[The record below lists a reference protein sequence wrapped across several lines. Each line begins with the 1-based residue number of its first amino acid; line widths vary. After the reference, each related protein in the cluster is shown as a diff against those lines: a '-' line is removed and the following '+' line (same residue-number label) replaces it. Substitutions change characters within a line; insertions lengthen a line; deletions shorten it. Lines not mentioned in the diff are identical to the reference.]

1 MPFAKTV
8 LRRSGGHERG
18 DRDGGDGTTPSSDT
32 VDGKPPRTAD
42 QRYHE
47 SLVGIGE
54 QLAALLLVAGQL
66 FDELIAD
73 NRLICDRTD
82 RLKRRIDDLTKIV
95 DRLDAKSASIRK

>member
-8 LRRSGGHERG
+8 LGRSGGHERG
-18 DRDGGDGTTPSSDT
+18 ARDGGDGTTPSDT
-32 VDGKPPRTAD
+32 VGGEPRRTAD

-47 SLVGIGE
+47 SLVWIGE

-82 RLKRRIDDLTKIV
+82 RLKKRIDDVTKIV